1 MQNARLKDNVQTA
14 WLIAKGQYTIRREAK
29 VQKHAQLKARVQ
41 QARLMFR
48 VQNTRL
54 EASLGQA

>member
-41 QARLMFR
+41 QARLKFR
-48 VQNTRL
+48 VQNTRPD
-54 EASLGQA
+54 ASLGQA